1 MRRKIRGYPMSD
13 GLARNEREVGRVVGV
28 SNFRVTVLLD
38 PEIRSQV
45 RAFPHHI
52 TLITQIGGYL
62 LFPVAPGE
70 SAVGI
75 VVGAFEDEAMEPD
88 VDRAMTLQ
96 LTRARRTL
104 RVNLLGQLV
113 ESRPFETG
121 ISVYPALET
130 PAYLPTEDDLRHI
143 LEYEPPHETKEKD
156 FSLPVGTSPIYARQP
171 VKASFN
177 DLLSRPFGVIGNTG
191 SGKSCSVASI
201 IQTALAAEERTAK
214 QAKFIILDINGE
226 YRAAFP
232 AETEDDAAEACELN
246 TAYVDGKK
254 FVLPLWSFNLNELVS
269 FFEASQATQVPV
281 LERAI
286 TAAREQSVDTTQA
299 ARNLRKL
306 VSLVDTCTVYLDTL
320 SGYTSD
326 PTSAYVG
333 NKVNAIVEHV
343 ESTMAQ
349 IAEITDTVVPIP
361 TFVCDFASRAES
373 IRQAGITDHNIHPN
387 AVSTIAM
394 TVLEAKTTLED
405 MRNVA
410 VTQGGIRPVIADS
423 PIAFASRVLLGDALF
438 YQVISR
444 FRGQERI
451 QEYIATLRLRIHRQL
466 SDKRWSVF
474 TEETESEFREVVTS
488 LTGDQD
494 ARVVIVDCS
503 LLAHDV
509 LPFFCAIFGRLLLE
523 MREHADP
530 GQRTVQPYV
539 IVLEE
544 AHNYLKPR
552 REDESLG
559 LQLAREAFERIAK
572 EGRKFGL
579 SLLIASQR
587 PSDVSATV
595 LAQCANFLVH
605 RIQNPEDI
613 DYFKKI
619 LPTGSRDLL
628 DQLPILAPGN
638 GILLGSALNV
648 PARLKV
654 RLPNPKPKSDTPQPW
669 DAWKAGRPCFN
680 LEESYAKWTVELGG
694 NAGEIAPACNNEDDD
709 IPF

>member
-1 MRRKIRGYPMSD
+1 
-13 GLARNEREVGRVVGV
+13 VGKVVGV
-28 SNFRVTVLLD
+28 SNYRVTVLLD

-70 SAVGI
+70 AAVGI
-75 VVGAFEDEAMEPD
+75 VVGAFEDEAIEPD

-121 ISVYPALET
+121 ISIYPALET
-130 PAYLPTEDDLRHI
+130 PALLPTEDELRHI
-143 LEYEPPHETKEKD
+143 LEYEPPPETREKD
-156 FSLPVGTSPIYARQP
+156 LSLLIGTSPIYARQP

-177 DLLSRPFGVIGNTG
+177 DLLSRPFGIIGNTG

-201 IQTALAAEERTAK
+201 IQTALAAEESTAK

-226 YRAAFP
+226 YSEAFP
-232 AETEDDAAEACELN
+232 TEAGGGAAKTRELN
-246 TAYVDGKK
+246 TAYVDGKE
-254 FVLPLWSFNLNELVS
+254 FALPLWAFNLNEMIS
-269 FFEASQATQVPV
+269 FFEASQASQVPV
-281 LERAI
+281 LERVI
-286 TAAREQSVDTTQA
+286 TAAREQSIDTTEE
-299 ARNLRKL
+299 ARKVR
-306 VSLVDTCTVYLDTL
+306 TL
-320 SGYTSD
+320 SGLAGDCSQYLDDLSSYVKA
-326 PTSAYVG
+326 PESAGAGDKTRHMLDHIQVAMEKIG
-333 NKVNAIVEHV
+333 
-343 ESTMAQ
+343 Q
-349 IAEITDTVVPIP
+349 ITDTVVPIP
-361 TFVCDFASRAES
+361 NIVGEFSQCVLE
-373 IRQAGITDHNIHPN
+373 IPKVGITTHHVPPETVAAITAIVEDVRAAVEEIRN
-387 AVSTIAM
+387 ATITA
-394 TVLEAKTTLED
+394 
-405 MRNVA
+405 
-410 VTQGGIRPVIADS
+410 GGLQPITADS
-423 PIAFASRVLLGDALF
+423 PVAFPPDVLLGNALF
-438 YQVISR
+438 HQVISR
-444 FRGQERI
+444 FRGQERM

-474 TEETESEFREVVTS
+474 TEETGSTFEEVLAG
-488 LTGDQD
+488 LTGGTDS
-494 ARVVIVDCS
+494 RIVVVDCS

-523 MREHADP
+523 MREHAEP
-530 GQRTVQPYV
+530 SQRTVQPYV

-552 REDESLG
+552 KEDESSG
-559 LQLAREAFERIAK
+559 LRLAREAFERIAK

-595 LAQCANFLVH
+595 LSQCANFLVH

-628 DQLPILAPGN
+628 DQLPIFAPGD

-654 RLPNPKPKSDTPQPW
+654 RLPYPKPKSDTPQPW
-669 DAWKAGRPCFN
+669 DAWKVGRPLFN
-680 LEESYAKWTVELGG
+680 LEESCTKWVVELGG
-694 NAGEIAPACNNEDDD
+694 EGGDEATTDDNEDE